1 MIAEAICRYKE
12 KNGFG
17 RFVPKAVLF
26 DMDGV
31 CYDSMPNHAA
41 AWHRAMASYGIAM
54 SEAEAFRYEGM
65 RGSDIIKSVVKQR
78 TGRETSEEDAV
89 AMYEEKA
96 RLFSLMPRP
105 AIMPGVVC
113 LMRQIRAAG
122 MQICVVTGSGQRPL
136 LARLLNDFS
145 EFIDDRHLV
154 TAFDVRRGKP
164 LPDPYLMGLD
174 KCGKLQ
180 PWEAIVVEN
189 APLGV
194 RAGVGARIFTVAVNS
209 GPLPDAALADEGA
222 DLVFPT
228 MAELAE
234 QWRAITAAQDAPHS

>member
-1 MIAEAICRYKE
+1 MFAQAIERYKRST
-12 KNGFG
+12 GFG
-17 RFVPKAVLF
+17 TFAPKAVLF

-31 CYDSMPNHAA
+31 CYDSMPNHAV

-54 SEAEAFRYEGM
+54 SEAEAYQYEGM
-65 RGSDIIKSVVKQR
+65 RGSDIIKVVVKQR
-78 TGRETSEEDAV
+78 TGRETSEDDAV
-89 AMYEEKA
+89 RMYEEKA

-105 AIMPGVVC
+105 AIMPGVTD
-113 LMRQIRAAG
+113 LMQQIKAAG

-136 LARLLNDFS
+136 LARLLNDFGR
-145 EFIDDRHLV
+145 FIDDRHLV
-154 TAFDVRRGKP
+154 SAFDVSRGKP

-174 KCGKLQ
+174 RCGGLQ

-194 RAGVGARIFTVAVNS
+194 RAGVSARIFTVAVNS
-209 GPLPDAALADEGA
+209 GPLPDEALAAEGA

-228 MAELAE
+228 MTALAELWARLFE
-234 QWRAITAAQDAPHS
+234 WRMKNGE